1 MDAQI
6 FQMNVTELVVSH
18 VLSRRLF
25 VAAIVL
31 LAMMVASPAPTRA
44 ADERETIHLAA
55 GSIVTIA
62 LTDNPSTGYRWRLDE
77 AASTDL
83 SLVDIADAGFEP
95 GGAKLVG
102 APGTRRFRIVARRA
116 GTAVAVFEY
125 GRSWE
130 RAGAIRRHVVNIEIS
145 DR

>member
-1 MDAQI
+1 
-6 FQMNVTELVVSH
+6 MNVTELIVSR

-31 LAMMVASPAPTRA
+31 LAVMVASPAPTRA

-55 GSIVTIA
+55 GSNVTIA
-62 LTDNPSTGYRWRLDE
+62 LTDNPSTGYRWH
-77 AASTDL
+77 L

-116 GTAVAVFEY
+116 GAAVAVFEY
-125 GRSWE
+125 VRPWE
-130 RAGAIRRHVVNIEIS
+130 HAEAIRRHVVNIEIS